1 MQVFKNVLIAL
12 LISALILQTDSYT
25 EVANVLTLL
34 SMAAVLFFA
43 LAAIED
49 AVDRYKDRRYRRRRL
64 SKEIENIHIPR
75 GGTYERKV

>member
-1 MQVFKNVLIAL
+1 MLKNVVIAL
-12 LISALILQTDSYT
+12 LISALILQTDSYA

-49 AVDRYKDRRYRRRRL
+49 AVDRYKNRRYRRRRL
-64 SKEIENIHIPR
+64 SKEIESIHIPG

>member
-49 AVDRYKDRRYRRRRL
+49 AVDRYKDRQYRRRRL
-64 SKEIENIHIPR
+64 KKEIDSIHIPKGR
-75 GGTYERKV
+75 RYI